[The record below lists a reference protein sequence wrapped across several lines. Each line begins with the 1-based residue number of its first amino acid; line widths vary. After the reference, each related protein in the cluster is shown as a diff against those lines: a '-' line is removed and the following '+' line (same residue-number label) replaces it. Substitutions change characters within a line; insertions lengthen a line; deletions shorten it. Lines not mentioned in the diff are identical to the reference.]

1 MSSNLNSQLTSVIQ
15 SFVAELSALVR
26 TAALESVKSALS
38 GSAGAGGGRS
48 GGAGTGSTGARR
60 GPGRPKG
67 SGVRRGPGR
76 PKGSG
81 KSTGDAGAVTAK
93 LLNFVTMHD
102 GKRLEEISRAL
113 NIPTA
118 DLKRPAQTLLAA
130 KAVKTTG
137 AKRGTKY
144 HVAEKSAPS
153 KKPAKK
159 A

>member
-1 MSSNLNSQLTSVIQ
+1 MPNPLNSQLTSAIQ

-26 TAALESVKSALS
+26 TAALESVQSAL
-38 GSAGAGGGRS
+38 GGAAGGGGT

-81 KSTGDAGAVTAK
+81 KSTGDAGAIAAK
-93 LLNFVTMHD
+93 LLQYVTMHD

-113 NIPTA
+113 HIPTA

-130 KAVKTTG
+130 KVVRTTG
-137 AKRGTKY
+137 AKRGTMY